1 MSDQPT
7 KEPVVTYVVSQC
19 VIAVHCATKAE
30 ADAVTAFATA
40 GSFTTPAPANARPV
54 YHCHAK
60 THPNGEVLWG

>member
-1 MSDQPT
+1 MSDPST
-7 KEPVVTYVVSQC
+7 TSSVVTYVVSQS
-19 VIAVHCATKAE
+19 VVAVHCATKSE

-40 GSFTTPAPANARPV
+40 SAFTTPAPANARPV